1 MTFVMMPAQ
10 TNAMNVLPREW
21 YADGAAA
28 MNTLNQVAGAAGTS
42 IAITLFTTG
51 QNKFMAKFPSG
62 SPQEML
68 AAGTQ
73 TAFTFVAVVAV
84 IILVLSF
91 FTKNPKKQ

>member
-1 MTFVMMPAQ
+1 MFFGMTFVMMPAQ

-51 QNKFMAKFPSG
+51 QNKLYG
-62 SPQEML
+62 
-68 AAGTQ
+68 
-73 TAFTFVAVVAV
+73 
-84 IILVLSF
+84 
-91 FTKNPKKQ
+91 